1 MTQRVARP
9 MKFAAFISL
18 IVSVAVL
25 FAACAGAVGPKGDPG
40 DPGKDGADGKDGAP
54 GAPGAPGKDAPLN
67 MAPQLKPD
75 MALGAQH
82 FALAST
88 GDTTGGERIVH
99 ELMVSDYFE
108 DPEGVLEL
116 IYSVA
121 ELSADDMSVVDVY
134 LNDMTNV
141 DTSGAAP
148 ALIGTPVHKKA
159 GVQTSA
165 AYLAIMAKAA
175 GSVNLELTVKDG
187 FGGMHMEQI
196 SITVVATNS
205 PPTVD
210 TAVFTAEKATEMSRI
225 GAKRLSVTAGAVT
238 VMLPNGLFKDADGDA
253 LKIEAMVE
261 GDGEDAITANKAL
274 LDASISAAGDLVLT
288 PKKGGA
294 TTIPVVLKATDRYGA
309 SVMTAEGA
317 GGVQA
322 EVNVPP
328 MYVTYA
334 DSGLTAPTGK
344 EDTDDAVLADLTT
357 TTFSIAVT
365 NAGDPNTPGTLL
377 TLANHFTDADTED
390 NFADAD
396 LTNGSCDFT
405 ATSSEYATVA
415 FNAGRLAITIV
426 GKKVGS
432 FDVTVTC
439 TDTKG
444 ESIKDSVTVTI
455 VN

>member
-1 MTQRVARP
+1 

-40 DPGKDGADGKDGAP
+40 ADGKDGTDGKDGAP

-67 MAPQLKPD
+67 MAPQLKAD

-88 GDTTGGERIVH
+88 AGTTGGERIVH

-121 ELSADDMSVVDVY
+121 DLSADDMSVVDVY

-141 DTSGAAP
+141 DTSGATP

-261 GDGEDAITANKAL
+261 GDDDAAITANEAL

-309 SVMTAEGA
+309 SVMTAEGT

-322 EVNVPP
+322 EVNQPP
-328 MYVTYA
+328 MHLTYA
-334 DSGLTAPTGK
+334 DSSLAAPSGK
-344 EDTDDAVLADLTT
+344 TDTDKAVLADLVAKY
-357 TTFSIAVT
+357 SIAIT
-365 NAGDPNTPGTLL
+365 SASAATPEQIRLL
-377 TLANHFTDADTED
+377 VLGNHFTDADSED
-390 NFADAD
+390 DLANAD
-396 LTNGSCDFT
+396 LNDGLCDFT
-405 ATSSEYATVA
+405 TTSTDYATVA
-415 FNAGRLAITIV
+415 FNAARTDITVV
-426 GKKVGS
+426 GKKPGT
-432 FDVTVTC
+432 FDVEVTC
-439 TDTKG
+439 TDTKM
-444 ESIKDSVTVTI
+444 EVLKDSVTVTI
-455 VN
+455 IK